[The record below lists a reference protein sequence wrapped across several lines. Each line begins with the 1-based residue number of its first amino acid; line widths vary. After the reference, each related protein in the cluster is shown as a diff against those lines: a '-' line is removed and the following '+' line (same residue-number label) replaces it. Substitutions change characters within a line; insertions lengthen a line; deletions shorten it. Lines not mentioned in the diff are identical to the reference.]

1 MKLSAFS
8 ATGWFVAGGAVM
20 LLLCTT
26 MVVFIA
32 GYSSGIATCDQA
44 RSGQL

>member
-8 ATGWFVAGGAVM
+8 ATGWFIAGGAVTM
-20 LLLCTT
+20 LLCGS

-32 GYSSGIATCDQA
+32 GYSSGTATCDQA
-44 RSGQL
+44 RSGQI